1 MNSDFYT
8 AAATET
14 ADRAQPVL
22 DDLMARIGVDGLT
35 AALSHPGLLAC
46 VDQHATAVRE
56 AIRRSGRRISV
67 QTLVSYATSVIAAVR
82 RAGRELPAPGE
93 AQLPGVDWEHAEWHL
108 LRLVGVCAIA
118 EERGWL

>member
-8 AAATET
+8 TTATET
-14 ADRAQPVL
+14 AIRAQAVI
-22 DDLMARIGVDGLT
+22 DDLMARVGVDGLT
-35 AALSHPGLLAC
+35 AALSNPGMLAC

-56 AIRRSGRRISV
+56 AVRRSGRRLSV
-67 QTLVSYATSVIAAVR
+67 QTLASYATSVAAAVR
-82 RAGRELPAPGE
+82 RAGRVLPQPGE
-93 AQLPGVDWEHAEWHL
+93 AQLPGMDWQQADWHL